1 MFCNYCGAPNPDTAS
16 FCNACG
22 KPVVRPARAVAP
34 TATPPT
40 PLLPPTSATEATAA
54 AEARNAASLDAAG
67 ERAGTATGH
76 TLTGHSYP
84 IYALAFS
91 PDGRWL
97 VSGSL
102 DHTAKL
108 WDAVEGRDL
117 RTFTGNMTFAS
128 VAFSSDGRWLALAAT
143 NGAPLDNA
151 KPGSNSLS
159 LWEPAKPDG
168 VRSLTG
174 HEGQVFCVRFSP
186 DGRLL
191 ASTEGGMLVNLWD
204 VSSGRIIRVLKQGMI
219 RSKMYGGAFRSS
231 VAFSPDGRF
240 LATRSWPVTLWDL
253 SSEKEARTFGPDSVS
268 LSSAVFIGFTPD
280 GQSVVEAKH
289 DGTIRVWDVASGKQA
304 RSLASPPKRSGV
316 TEVLRCAALSS
327 DGNRLAVSI
336 YSSADERKHKVTLWD
351 VSTARPTG
359 TLETSEA
366 CEALAFSPDGQW
378 LAIADTLYGGDG
390 KVAGQIKLRRT
401 SELT

>member
-34 TATPPT
+34 TTAPPT
-40 PLLPPTSATEATAA
+40 PPMPPTSAAEVPAA
-54 AEARNAASLDAAG
+54 AEARPD
-67 ERAGTATGH
+67 ATGEGARTPTSH

-97 VSGSL
+97 VSGSI

-108 WDAVEGRDL
+108 WDAIEGREI
-117 RTFTGNMTFAS
+117 RTFTGNMSFVS
-128 VAFSSDGRWLALAAT
+128 VDFSSDGRWLALGAT
-143 NGAPLDNA
+143 NGAPLDSA
-151 KPGSNSLS
+151 KPGTNSLS
-159 LWEPAKPDG
+159 LWDSAKPDE
-168 VRSLTG
+168 VRVLTG
-174 HEGQVFCVRFSP
+174 HDGQVFCTRFSP

-191 ASTEGGMLVNLWD
+191 ASTEGGMVVNLWD
-204 VSSGRIIRVLKQGMI
+204 VSSGRIIKALKQGMI
-219 RSKMYGGAFRSS
+219 RSKMYGGPFRSS

-253 SSEKEARTFGPDSVS
+253 SRGKEVRTFGPDSVS

-280 GQSVVEAKH
+280 GQSVVEAKR
-289 DGTIRVWDVASGKQA
+289 DGTIRVWDVSSGKEA
-304 RSLASPPKRSGV
+304 RCLASPPKRSGV
-316 TEVLRCAALSS
+316 VDVLRCAALSG
-327 DGNRLAVSI
+327 DGNRLAVSA
-336 YSSADERKHKVTLWD
+336 YSSADEHKNKVTLWD
-351 VSTARPTG
+351 VRAARPIG
-359 TLETSEA
+359 TLETSDS
-366 CEALAFSPDGQW
+366 CEALAFSPDRQW
-378 LAIADTLYGGDG
+378 LAVADTLYGRDG
-390 KVAGQIKLRRT
+390 KVAGQIKLHRT